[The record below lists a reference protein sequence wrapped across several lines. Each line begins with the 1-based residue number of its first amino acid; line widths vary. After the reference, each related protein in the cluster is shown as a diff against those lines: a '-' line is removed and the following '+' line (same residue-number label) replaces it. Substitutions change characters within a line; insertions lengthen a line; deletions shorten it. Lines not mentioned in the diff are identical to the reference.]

1 MVLSETNQTLTTP
14 DHSRMQLMGR
24 NSIDPYVQSLL
35 ALSYVNTN
43 KLTLASQLTDKLKTL
58 MTLTIPLQR
67 SSLVN
72 SGGEP
77 QLVEYN
83 AFATLALLSI
93 NASAYSPQIQ
103 QNVEYLLAQV
113 KEGGVVGNSFATA
126 MCLMTFNKYRKLSS
140 TFSGS
145 INLKLNNLTVK
156 TSAFD

>member
-1 MVLSETNQTLTTP
+1 
-14 DHSRMQLMGR
+14 MGR

-83 AFATLALLSI
+83 AFATLALLSV
-93 NASAYSPQIQ
+93 NASAYS
-103 QNVEYLLAQV
+103 
-113 KEGGVVGNSFATA
+113 S
-126 MCLMTFNKYRKLSS
+126 
-140 TFSGS
+140 
-145 INLKLNNLTVK
+145 
-156 TSAFD
+156 